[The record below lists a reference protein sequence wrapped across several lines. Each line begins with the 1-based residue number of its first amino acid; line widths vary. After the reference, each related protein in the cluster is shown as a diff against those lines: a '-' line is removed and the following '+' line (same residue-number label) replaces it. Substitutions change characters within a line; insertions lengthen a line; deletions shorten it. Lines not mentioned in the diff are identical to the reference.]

1 MKGTKTIEYVKDDLV
16 QLAYSVRLASVRAKG
31 MAIIMSE
38 IGEYAGIDEVHV
50 VIGPKVDV
58 KIKMIEDA
66 DGIVDEQVFAED
78 YIQHVPGKY
87 GVKGN
92 VMYIT
97 VPLEERNKKFIM
109 DSGSGHG
116 LIASRKADRMDMDLY
131 DDDVIN
137 FCTAS
142 GVTMHT
148 FGVVNGQEVP

>member
-31 MAIIMSE
+31 MAIIISE

-87 GVKGN
+87 GVKGD

-97 VPLEERNKKFIM
+97 VPLALSLQN
-109 DSGSGHG
+109 
-116 LIASRKADRMDMDLY
+116 
-131 DDDVIN
+131 
-137 FCTAS
+137 
-142 GVTMHT
+142 
-148 FGVVNGQEVP
+148 